1 MKSKKVKKQRL
12 NVHVSFS
19 FTDEA
24 CHVLSN
30 ALVFLQNLHGFSF
43 DQEKISPDSA
53 FNAEEKLFN
62 NEKDLSRGEIRATS
76 KAIDVVLSNLPTNR
90 ANFAYMEEDLPGLL
104 SDLENNLDL
113 LQHWQI
119 VFQQVVKDLKKM

>member
-1 MKSKKVKKQRL
+1 MKAKKAKKQRL

-24 CHVLSN
+24 CRALSN
-30 ALVFLQNLHGFSF
+30 ALVFLQNLHDFSF

-62 NEKDLSRGEIRATS
+62 NEKELSRGEIRATA
-76 KAIDVVLSNLPTNR
+76 KAIDVVLSNLPNNL
-90 ANFAYMEEDLPGLL
+90 ADLSYMEEDFPDLL
-104 SDLENNLDL
+104 SDLEKDLEL

-119 VFQQVVKDLKKM
+119 VFNQVVKDLKKM